1 MEIAD
6 GIDEIRKCDDCGRRL
21 GIHVRTRAT
30 LPHFCRPMLSS
41 ADYPEDE
48 QYRYGLSRRWG
59 SGGTVLW
66 ILADPST
73 ADGEVDDH
81 TITKVCR
88 FTESLGLSS
97 LLVMNLYAMRATH
110 PSDLRDKSDLVA
122 DSDRHIMEAVNEA
135 DTCFVGWGGCLAN
148 IRHQDVPF
156 GQRIRDVVELA
167 S

>member
-1 MEIAD
+1 
-6 GIDEIRKCDDCGRRL
+6 
-21 GIHVRTRAT
+21 
-30 LPHFCRPMLSS
+30 MLSS